1 MAGFKNKSKGE
12 SGNYSE
18 GAIVVHPTSIVAPGA
33 VLDQGVV
40 IGPYCTIGEH
50 VRLGVGTRLISHV
63 VIEGHTT
70 LGANNTIYPFTTI
83 GMAPQDLKYQGEPAR
98 TIIGSGNTIR
108 ESVTIHRGTQGGGM
122 ETVLGDHNLLMAYCH
137 VAHDCRIGSR
147 VIMANSAN
155 LAGHI
160 TIEDGAIIG
169 GLSGIHQFVR
179 IGRLAM
185 VGGMSGVPKD
195 VPPFVWASGNRAF
208 LYGLNHEGL
217 RRNRIGPEAIS
228 LLKKAYHILFRSG
241 LSMSEA
247 AGRVR
252 GSLPMTPEIEHLLS
266 FVESSERGV
275 LTPPR
280 DQGDHVPDGS
290 SP

>member
-1 MAGFKNKSKGE
+1 MPDRHTPKKSSGE
-12 SGNYSE
+12 FSE
-18 GAIVVHPTSIVAPGA
+18 GAIVVHPSSVVHSGA
-33 VLDQGVV
+33 QLSPGVV
-40 IGPYCTIGEH
+40 IGPFCTVGEH
-50 VRLGVGTRLISHV
+50 VRIGVGTRLISHV
-63 VIEGHTT
+63 VLDGHTT

-122 ETVLGDHNLLMAYCH
+122 ETVLGDNNLLMAYCH

-179 IGRLAM
+179 VGRLAM

-208 LYGLNHEGL
+208 LYGLNNEGL
-217 RRNRIGPEAIS
+217 RRNHVSAESIS
-228 LLKKAYHILFRSG
+228 LLKKAYQILFRSG
-241 LSMSEA
+241 LPMGEA
-247 AGRVR
+247 VARVHATL
-252 GSLPMTPEIEHLLS
+252 SMTPEIEHLLS

-275 LTPPR
+275 LTAPR
-280 DQGDHVPDGS
+280 EGS
-290 SP
+290 GGTSPESAS

>member
-1 MAGFKNKSKGE
+1 MGGKKRSDEG
-12 SGNYSE
+12 YSE
-18 GAIVVHPTSIVAPGA
+18 GSIIVHPSSIVHSGA
-33 VLDQGVV
+33 ILEPGVV
-40 IGPYCTIGEH
+40 IGPFCTVGEH
-50 VRLGVGTRLISHV
+50 VKVGVGTRLISHV
-63 VIEGHTT
+63 VIDGHTV
-70 LGANNTIYPFTTI
+70 LGANNTIYPFTSI
-83 GMAPQDLKYQGEPAR
+83 GMTPQDLKYQGEPSR

-122 ETVLGDHNLLMAYCH
+122 ETVLGDNNLLMAYCH

-169 GLSGIHQFVR
+169 GLTGIHQFVR

-217 RRNRIGPEAIS
+217 RRNHVGPESVSI
-228 LLKKAYHILFRSG
+228 LKKAYQILFRSS
-241 LSMSEA
+241 LSMGEA
-247 AGRVR
+247 VSRVR
-252 GSLPMTPEIEHLLS
+252 SELSLTKEVEDLIA
-266 FVESSERGV
+266 FIESSERGV
-275 LTPPR
+275 LTVPR
-280 DQGDHVPDGS
+280 ESGGGHSVEAGL
-290 SP
+290 

>member
-1 MAGFKNKSKGE
+1 MAVRKTPKDT
-12 SGNYSE
+12 SGDYTE
-18 GAIVVHPTSIVAPGA
+18 GAIVVHPSAIVHPEAILEP
-33 VLDQGVV
+33 GVV
-40 IGPYCTIGEH
+40 IGPFCTVGEH
-50 VRLGVGTRLISHV
+50 VRIGVGTRLISHV
-63 VIEGHTT
+63 VIDGHTT
-70 LGANNTIYPFTTI
+70 LGSGNTIYPFTTI

-98 TIIGSGNTIR
+98 TVIGSGNTIR

-122 ETVLGDHNLLMAYCH
+122 ETVLGDNNLLMAYCH

-179 IGRLAM
+179 IGRLAL

-217 RRNRIGPEAIS
+217 RRNHVSPDAVS
-228 LLKKAYHILFRSG
+228 LLKKAYQILFRSG
-241 LSMSEA
+241 LPMGEA
-247 AGRVR
+247 VGRVHS
-252 GSLPMTPEIEHLLS
+252 SLPMTPEIEHLLS

-275 LTPPR
+275 LTAPR
-280 DQGDHVPDGS
+280 ESGGS
-290 SP
+290 SSPMEEA

>member
-1 MAGFKNKSKGE
+1 MTRKHPSDD
-12 SGNYSE
+12 SPDSYSE
-18 GAIVVHPTSIVAPGA
+18 GTIVVHPSAIVHSRALLEP
-33 VLDQGVV
+33 GVV
-40 IGPYCTIGEH
+40 VGPFCIVGEH
-50 VRLGVGTRLISHV
+50 VKIGVGTRLISHV
-63 VIEGHTT
+63 VVDGHTT
-70 LGANNTIYPFTTI
+70 IGAGNTIYPFTTI
-83 GMAPQDLKYQGEPAR
+83 GMVPQDLKYQGEPAR
-98 TIIGSGNTIR
+98 TVIGSGNTIR

-122 ETVLGDHNLLMAYCH
+122 ETTLGDNNLLMAYCH

-179 IGRLAM
+179 IGRYAL

-217 RRNRIGPEAIS
+217 RRNHIGPESVS
-228 LLKKAYHILFRSG
+228 LLKKAYQILFRSG
-241 LSMSEA
+241 LPMTEA
-247 AGRVR
+247 LSKVR
-252 GSLPMTPEIEHLLS
+252 STLSMTPEIDHLLT
-266 FVESSERGV
+266 FVEQSERGV
-275 LTPPR
+275 LTAPKEHGEVSDAP
-280 DQGDHVPDGS
+280 
-290 SP
+290 